1 MANYAVLKAAVE
13 EVVKANGNEE
23 ITGTN
28 LQSTLI
34 SIINSLGSGYQ
45 FMGVATPSTTPP
57 SSPDYNIAYI
67 GGAGT
72 YDNFGTS
79 ITVNVGSI
87 CVFKWNGTW
96 TKEQIKMF
104 EGIDEEPSAGSDNLV
119 ISGSIFTFVE
129 NIDGNLRGDL
139 LGNYLD
145 ISTIKSGYYNL
156 TLHTFHYQNYHAIVD
171 VSSVKGKHLTAVT
184 AGSVSQWAFFI
195 DCDNTHCVLATESG
209 NYTPFGSHVEV
220 PANANYLYL
229 YLGTQQASA
238 VKPTLVVDES
248 DVRGIVQDRTAAPIR
263 GIKPVIGCFLSFSN
277 KRWSFQENNQ
287 QKYKYIIVPVSPY
300 DAISMK
306 RGTETGIYAIFL
318 KDYYI
323 PNPPFT
329 YVNGQAFFDAS
340 ALISDDANASI
351 AGADAFDGSV
361 PVDARYL
368 YILLDSNSDTY
379 KYLPSFISINGEAV
393 TFDFEKVGMVGFG
406 KVSDTEFYL
415 TKKQNGNTL
424 TYEWTHLNW
433 ESQANGHTVTD
444 QDCWNNMDL
453 RVNGL
458 RYGQTNI
465 NFIHMFT
472 GTTLHTGNAHGCTVD
487 TLFDIFIDGEKID
500 FSNLANGSV
509 IWGKDIYIIQ
519 QSDGYLPSAQ
529 RTTDNGGDGN
539 KVYCEVDASGNPVQA
554 VRWCLDYHFTYDKE
568 YYINKLFIL
577 RDNIS
582 FNRCYGAM
590 NCIFPVSNSH
600 TLVVNDS
607 EGTVNTYVRENGAW
621 TVTAEHGVNLKDLT
635 AEQLHGATK
644 VVQFG
649 DDFRIETECIND
661 EHPTFGRLR
670 PWFDTDGAGGRVKL
684 YLTPINVAQAEGST
698 PADVFNNGDVIS
710 CHVLRNV
717 SAI

>member
-1 MANYAVLKAAVE
+1 MANYATLKAAVQ
-13 EVVKANGNEE
+13 EVVKTNGNQS
-23 ITGTN
+23 ITGAN
-28 LQSTLI
+28 LQSTLLL
-34 SIINSLGSGYQ
+34 IIDNLGANYQ
-45 FMGVATPSTTPP
+45 FAGLATPSSVPG
-57 SSPDYNIAYI
+57 SPDQNIFYI
-67 GGAGT
+67 AGAGI
-72 YDNFGTS
+72 YENFGS
-79 ITVNVGSI
+79 SFTVPVGSI
-87 CVFKWNGTW
+87 GVFKYNGTW
-96 TKEQIKMF
+96 SNSFVNIFDGMDDIPT
-104 EGIDEEPSAGSDNLV
+104 AGSGNLV
-119 ISGSIFTFVE
+119 NSGAVFNAVK
-129 NIDGNLRGDL
+129 NLDGNLHGEL
-139 LGNYLD
+139 LGHYVGKG
-145 ISTIKSGYYNL
+145 TIKNGYYNL
-156 TLHTFHYQNYHAIVD
+156 TQHTFHSQNYHTILD
-171 VSSVKGKHLTAVT
+171 VSKVKGKHLTATT
-184 AGSVSQWAFFI
+184 AGSVVQWAFFI
-195 DCDNTHCVLATESG
+195 DYNDEKCVLATESG
-209 NYTPFGSHVEV
+209 NYSPFGSNVEV
-220 PANANYLYL
+220 PENANYLYL
-229 YLGTQQASA
+229 YLGTTQSSA
-238 VKPTLVVDES
+238 VLPTIVVDES
-248 DVRGIVQDRTAAPIR
+248 DVRGIIQDRTAAPIR

-306 RGTETGIYAIFL
+306 RGTETGIYAMFL

-340 ALISDDANASI
+340 ELISDDVNANI
-351 AGADAFDGSV
+351 AGADTFDGNV
-361 PVDARYL
+361 PEDSRYL

-406 KVSDTEFYL
+406 KVNSTEFYL
-415 TKKQNGNTL
+415 TKKQNGKTL

-444 QDCWNNMDL
+444 QDCWNNFDL
-453 RVNGL
+453 KVNGIK
-458 RYGQTNI
+458 YGQTNI

-472 GTTLHTGNAHGCTVD
+472 GTTLHTGNGHGCTVD

-500 FSNLANGSV
+500 FSNLANGSL
-509 IWGKDIYIIQ
+509 IWGYDIYIIE

-607 EGTVNTYVRENGAW
+607 DGTVNTYVRENGAW
-621 TVTAEHGVNLKDLT
+621 TVTAVHGVNLKDLT

-710 CHVLRNV
+710 CHVFRNV
-717 SAI
+717 SAF

>member
-1 MANYAVLKAAVE
+1 MANYSTLKAAVAD
-13 EVVKANGNEE
+13 VVKTNGEKA
-23 ITGTN
+23 ITGAN
-28 LQSTLI
+28 LQTVLL
-34 SIINSLGSGYQ
+34 SIINSIGGGGYI
-45 FMGVATPSTTPP
+45 FKGVATPSTSTGAT
-57 SSPDYNIAYI
+57 DENVFYI

-72 YDNFGTS
+72 YANFGDT
-79 ITVNVGSI
+79 IEVPVGSVG
-87 CVFKWNGTW
+87 VFRYNGAW
-96 TKEQIKMF
+96 SNSVIQIYA
-104 EGIDEEPSAGSDNLV
+104 GIDEEPTAGSQNLV
-119 ISGSIFTFVE
+119 SSGSVFSFAE
-129 NIDGNLRGDL
+129 NIDGNIMGELVGH
-139 LGNYLD
+139 YLD
-145 ISTIKSGYYNL
+145 VGAVKTGYYNL
-156 TLHTFHYQNYHAIVD
+156 TLHTFHNQNYHAIVD
-171 VSSVKGKHLTAVT
+171 VSRVKGKHLTAVT

-195 DCDNTHCVLATESG
+195 DCDNTHCVLATENG
-209 NYTPFGSHVEV
+209 NYTPFGSNIEV

-300 DAISMK
+300 DTISMK

-329 YVNGQAFFDAS
+329 YVNGQAHFDAS

-379 KYLPSFISINGEAV
+379 KYLPSLISINGEAV
-393 TFDFEKVGMVGFG
+393 TFDFEKVGMVGFC
-406 KVSDTEFYL
+406 KVNSTEFYL
-415 TKKQNGNTL
+415 TKKQKGKTL

-433 ESQANGHTVTD
+433 ESQASGHTVTD
-444 QDCWNNMDL
+444 QDCWSNMDL

-509 IWGKDIYIIQ
+509 IWGNDIYIIQ

-649 DDFRIETECIND
+649 DDFRIETECVND
-661 EHPTFGRLR
+661 EHPTFGMVR

-684 YLTPINVAQAEGST
+684 YLTPVNVAQAEGST

-717 SAI
+717 SAY

>member
-1 MANYAVLKAAVE
+1 MANYSTLKAAVAD
-13 EVVKANGNEE
+13 VVKTNGEQA
-23 ITGTN
+23 ITGAN
-28 LQSTLI
+28 LQTVLL
-34 SIINSLGSGYQ
+34 SIINSIGGSGYI
-45 FMGVATPSTTPP
+45 FKGVATPSTSTGAT
-57 SSPDYNIAYI
+57 DENVFYI

-72 YDNFGTS
+72 YANFGDT
-79 ITVNVGSI
+79 IEVPVGSVG
-87 CVFKWNGTW
+87 VFRYNGAW
-96 TKEQIKMF
+96 SNSVIEIYA
-104 EGIDEEPSAGSDNLV
+104 GIDEEPTAGSQNLV
-119 ISGSIFTFVE
+119 SSGSVFSFAE
-129 NIDGNLRGDL
+129 NINGNIMGELVGH
-139 LGNYLD
+139 YLD
-145 ISTIKSGYYNL
+145 VGAVKTGYYNL
-156 TLHTFHYQNYHAIVD
+156 TLHTFHNQNYHAIVD
-171 VSSVKGKHLTAVT
+171 VSRVKGKHLTAVT

-195 DCDNTHCVLATESG
+195 DCDNTHCVLATENG
-209 NYTPFGSHVEV
+209 NYTPFGSNIEV

-248 DVRGIVQDRTAAPIR
+248 DVRGIVQDRSCAPIR
-263 GIKPVIGCFLSFSN
+263 GIKPVIGCYLSFSN
-277 KRWSFQENNQ
+277 KRWAFQENNQ
-287 QKYKYIIVPVSPY
+287 QKYKYIVVPVSPY
-300 DAISMK
+300 DTISMK
-306 RGTETGIYAIFL
+306 RGAETGIYAIFL

-351 AGADAFDGSV
+351 AGADTFDGSV
-361 PVDARYL
+361 PFDARYL

-379 KYLPSFISINGEAV
+379 KYLPSLISINGEAV

-406 KVSDTEFYL
+406 KVNSTEFYL
-415 TKKQNGNTL
+415 TKKQNGKTL
-424 TYEWTHLNW
+424 TYEWTHLHW
-433 ESQANGHTVTD
+433 DSQANGHTVTD
-444 QDCWNNMDL
+444 QDCWSNMDL

-500 FSNLANGSV
+500 FSNLANGSI

-519 QSDGYLPSAQ
+519 QSDGYLPSQQ
-529 RTTDNGGDGN
+529 RTTENGGDGN

-568 YYINKLFIL
+568 YYINKLYIL

-621 TVTAEHGVNLKDLT
+621 TVTAVHGVNLKDIA
-635 AEQLHGATK
+635 AEQLHGVTK

-661 EHPTFGRLR
+661 EYPTFGRLR

-684 YLTPINVAQAEGST
+684 YLTPVNVAQAEGST
-698 PADVFNNGDVIS
+698 PADVFNTGDVIS

-717 SAI
+717 SAY